1 MEGEG
6 KEMFDSMMAF
16 ILDLIDLIKAILRV
30 FG

>member
-1 MEGEG
+1 MKGEG

-16 ILDLIDLIKAILRV
+16 IFDLIDLIKAILHV